1 LGLSAEDVISVRDR
15 ETQLTA
21 LRIPPEHLDRHAV
34 HAICIDDGACRVLLE
49 TRVYGSSPYA
59 DGVSKIVL
67 AVAAHPLEN
76 RLYAIGEF
84 IEHGW
89 IQLYSM
95 PNPLL

>member
-1 LGLSAEDVISVRDR
+1 
-15 ETQLTA
+15 
-21 LRIPPEHLDRHAV
+21 
-34 HAICIDDGACRVLLE
+34 LLE

-95 PNPLL
+95 PNPLLYRTALTASCRFGSYGCI

>member
-1 LGLSAEDVISVRDR
+1 
-15 ETQLTA
+15 
-21 LRIPPEHLDRHAV
+21 
-34 HAICIDDGACRVLLE
+34 LLE